1 MFGAPSPRKMAE
13 ATSEIPGLEEA
24 GAVGTEAGSFDQPQ
38 EGIDVREDE
47 RLCGWRLTL
56 KGEPHG
62 RDRHETRPA
71 GTGRNKAL
79 RA

>member
-1 MFGAPSPRKMAE
+1 MAE
-13 ATSEIPGLEEA
+13 ADSETPGLEEA
-24 GAVGTEAGSFDQPQ
+24 EAVGTEAAGAYQPQ
-38 EGIDVREDE
+38 EGIDLRKEE
-47 RLCGWRLTL
+47 RLCGWRSAL

-71 GTGRNKAL
+71 GTGRKKAL